1 MREMFFVLSGP
12 LITGL
17 PIREAEVNSQISLV
31 KFSLRRARRRV
42 RIGRIKYG
50 AAGVLGTL
58 YRTRQSIAAACPSSR
73 GRQGQRC
80 RAPY

>member
-1 MREMFFVLSGP
+1 MSTFSA
-12 LITGL
+12 GL
-17 PIREAEVNSQISLV
+17 ATRSTLPKAAANSQISLV
-31 KFSLRRARRRV
+31 KFSLRRARRLV

-73 GRQGQRC
+73 VRQGQRC
-80 RAPY
+80 RARY